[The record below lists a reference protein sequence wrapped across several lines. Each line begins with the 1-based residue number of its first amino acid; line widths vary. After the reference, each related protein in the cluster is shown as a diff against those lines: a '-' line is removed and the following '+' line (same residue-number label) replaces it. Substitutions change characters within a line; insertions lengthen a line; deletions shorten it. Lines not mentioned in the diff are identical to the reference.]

1 MNIIEFFDS
10 VDLLYIHCTSK
21 EQVEKILAAF
31 IDNGGER
38 IGGREITIKDV
49 EECEI
54 QKDMYICSYTAYLE
68 DTTLDE
74 IEEEGG
80 SVIEFSDIE
89 FTKSITLELSVK
101 EQYAFMELIAE
112 EEGLTPERILSQFI
126 SDLTGSNTYPS
137 GSDERRLA
145 AEWFSRNKYNF

>member
-10 VDLLYIHCTSK
+10 DDLLYIHCTSK
-21 EQVEKILAAF
+21 EQVEKILDAF

-49 EECEI
+49 KEWQI
-54 QKDMYICSYTAYLE
+54 QKDMYICSYTACLE

-89 FTKSITLELSVK
+89 FTKSITIELNVK
-101 EQYAFMELIAE
+101 EQYEFMKLIAE
-112 EEGLTPERILSQFI
+112 EEELTPERIISQFI

-145 AEWFSRNKYNF
+145 AEWFFRNKYNF